1 MLPVPPL
8 AAGESLVSGPYPM
21 GLGVRVPMVV
31 VPPWTR
37 GGAVDSTVYDHT
49 SVIRLLERRF
59 GGAEPNIPPWP
70 RTVTG
75 DLTEVFD
82 PSGKE
87 PHRPGLP
94 DSSGN
99 RQKVTDTGELP
110 APSVPKPQHGRPPP
124 MAAGRA
130 DGRGHPSGL
139 RDRGRKRTILPERV
153 IRSCEGRH
161 CR

>member
-1 MLPVPPL
+1 M
-8 AAGESLVSGPYPM
+8 SGPYPM

-110 APSVPKPQHGRPPP
+110 APSVPKPQHGR
-124 MAAGRA
+124 AAPQAGGGGG
-130 DGRGHPSGL
+130 GRGDPAGPRDSG
-139 RDRGRKRTILPERV
+139 GVRTNVTDKGIP
-153 IRSCEGRH
+153 
-161 CR
+161 